1 MVLSNAQIE
10 AYKREGFISAINVIE
25 EPNVSRYRHAFD
37 DLEAR
42 VDKETAQIGL
52 LDYHFEQKFIWEIA
66 THPTILDTIE
76 ALIGPNV
83 LLLATHFFN
92 KYGEGD
98 DAEVFVAWHQDVTFW
113 GLDPPMAIT
122 AWYAVDDSDE
132 ENGCM
137 QVIPS
142 THVSGVLEH
151 GKAQQAGNLLSIN
164 QEVHLTPEQADSAV
178 DLPLR
183 AGQISIHD
191 GTLIHGSLANR
202 SNRRRCGLTLRYVP
216 TWVRQ
221 AEENSLASLNGRWK
235 PVLVRGRDA
244 EKNFGERERPW

>member
-1 MVLSNAQIE
+1 MALTTAQVE
-10 AYKREGFISAINVIE
+10 AYKRDGYIGAIDVLE
-25 EPNVSRYRHAFD
+25 EPSVSRYRRAFD
-37 DLEAR
+37 GVEDR

-52 LDYHFEQKFIWEIA
+52 IDYHFEDKFIWEIA

-122 AWYAVDDSDE
+122 AWYAVDDSNVD
-132 ENGCM
+132 NGCM
-137 QVIPS
+137 QVVPG

-151 GKAQQAGNLLSIN
+151 GKAEQTGNLLSIN
-164 QEVHLTPEQADSAV
+164 QEVNLTSEQAASAV

-183 AGQISIHD
+183 AGQVSIHD
-191 GTLIHGSLANR
+191 GTLIHGSLPNR
-202 SNRRRCGLTLRYVP
+202 SDRRRCGLTLRYVP

-221 AEENSLASLNGRWK
+221 AGANSLDSLNGRWK
-235 PVLVRGRDA
+235 PVLVRGADA
-244 EKNFGERERPW
+244 EKNFGEIEQPW

>member
-1 MVLSNAQIE
+1 MVLSTGQVE
-10 AYKREGFISAINVIE
+10 AYKREGYINAIDVID
-25 EPNVSRYRHAFD
+25 EPQVTRYRRSFD

-42 VDKETAQIGL
+42 VSKETAQIGL
-52 LDYHFEQKFIWEIA
+52 VDYHFEEKFIWEIA
-66 THPTILDTIE
+66 THPTILDAIE

-122 AWYAVDDSDE
+122 AWFAVDDSDV

-137 QVIPS
+137 QVIPC

-164 QEVHLTPEQADSAV
+164 QEVHVTPEQAASAV

-183 AGQISIHD
+183 AGQVSIHD
-191 GTLIHGSLANR
+191 GTLIHGSLPNR
-202 SNRRRCGLTLRYVP
+202 SDRRRCGLTLRYVP
-216 TWVRQ
+216 TSVRQ
-221 AEENSLASLNGRWK
+221 AEENSLASIGGRWK
-235 PVLVRGRDA
+235 PVLVRGTDD

>member
-1 MVLSNAQIE
+1 MVLSTAQVE
-10 AYKREGFISAINVIE
+10 AYRRDGYIRAIDVIE
-25 EPNVSRYRHAFD
+25 EPQVSLYRRRFD

-42 VDKETAQIGL
+42 VGKETAQVGL
-52 LDYHFEQKFIWEIA
+52 LDYHFEEEFIWEIA

-76 ALIGPNV
+76 ALIGPNA

-92 KYGEGD
+92 KYGEGEK
-98 DAEVFVAWHQDVTFW
+98 AEAFVAWHQDVTFW
-113 GLDPPMAIT
+113 GLEPPMAIT
-122 AWYAVDDSDE
+122 AWYAVDDSDA

-151 GKAQQAGNLLSIN
+151 GKAEQAGNLLSIN
-164 QEVHLTPEQADSAV
+164 QEVHVTPEQAASAV

-183 AGQISIHD
+183 AGQVSIHD
-191 GTLIHGSLANR
+191 GTLIHGSLPNR
-202 SNRRRCGLTLRYVP
+202 SGRRRCGLTLRYVP

-221 AEENSLASLNGRWK
+221 AEENSLASLGGRWK
-235 PVLVRGRDA
+235 PALVRGVDA